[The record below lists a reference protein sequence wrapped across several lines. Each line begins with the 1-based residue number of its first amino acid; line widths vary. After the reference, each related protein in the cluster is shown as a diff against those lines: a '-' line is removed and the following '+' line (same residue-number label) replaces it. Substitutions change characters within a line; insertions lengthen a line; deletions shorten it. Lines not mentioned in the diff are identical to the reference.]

1 MSSNNPIL
9 NNPYEEPIAHYAT
22 NLDGELDYEKVVPG
36 RRVFTPEIQSVP
48 VRAGAQASL
57 LEVND
62 AAADYGDLLVNLARH
77 EVKQWRLAS
86 YPNTTRVTKELLTY
100 WFLNPERENR
110 LFFAQREAIET
121 AIWLNE
127 VADRSNPGQ
136 HILSRLAKA
145 QHVNGDAAANL
156 PRIAFKMATGA
167 GKTVVMAALIAYHFC
182 NRQEYRSDVRFADN
196 FIAVAPG
203 ITIRDRLSVLCV
215 QRETGTEGT
224 GDYYSERLL
233 VPPGDMRKNFASLNA
248 HLAITNFHAFQP
260 RTLQGNK
267 RSPFDGKIGPTGEK
281 TEALEDYAQ
290 IIKRLLPGFR
300 PGSRLL
306 ILNDEAHHCYL
317 PKQGDKRKEEGEN
330 TQEENARAAVWF
342 RGLVELARRFK
353 VRAVY
358 DLSATPY
365 YLTGSGYDPYSLFP
379 WVVSDFGL
387 TEAIESGLVK
397 IPFLPTSDD
406 TDKIKE
412 PVLRNLY
419 EHVREGLSKAGQRT
433 KRARASAEGEKFKE
447 APPHLPP
454 TLQSALDQ
462 FYRHYEEDFNRPGQ
476 QTFEAPP
483 VFIVVCNNTSVSK
496 EVFKFMAGY
505 EQSAASGDAAP
516 EVVTGRYEL
525 FSNFNPQTL
534 KPLARPPTLL
544 IDSDA
549 LENSGQIDEG
559 FKRVFAAE
567 IEQFKADYR
576 VIHGAAAAEDIS
588 DAEIL
593 REIVNNVGKRGT
605 LGAHIRCVVSV
616 SMLTEGWDANT
627 VTHVVGIRKFGSQ
640 LLCEQVA
647 GRALRRKSYQ
657 LAAYDPD
664 SGALLSDAAVVRRKR
679 DAQRARQAPRI
690 HWKFPPEYAHIIGV
704 PFRQFKP
711 GSATPPPVQPTTR
724 VHPLDERTGRY
735 EIVFPN
741 LDGYRIEYPEG
752 ALKADFSAVPDYE
765 IPGNEIP
772 THTVLENAF
781 AADKVKL
788 SLDDL
793 LALRDQ
799 PIIFRIT
806 KDLIRDHFSDDPA
819 APAFHRF
826 AELHAIVAEWY
837 HTKVRVL
844 GKGPEWKKLLYYAD
858 PKKLVA
864 AVAKGIATGQ
874 PGEPAVRAIVN
885 FHNPSGSTRFAH
897 GNTSRETYATR
908 HSHVNVVVIDSGW
921 EGQAAKVLDDLA
933 EEGRIETWVK
943 NHFLQFR
950 IPYVDDEGESRDY
963 LPDFIVRTRDP
974 DGTAHHLIVEVT
986 GARRDK
992 PAKVWTAAE
1001 RWVPAVNALPASRGF
1016 GRWDFLELAGQTQVA
1031 DFRNILL
1038 KWLDAPAD
1046 SKPRVRADVWSLR
1059 REVEATEG
1067 PLTEDIDLPERKSG
1081 VPGFGVWKSKGVD
1094 GLTYQERL
1102 RKEWER

>member
-9 NNPYEEPIAHYAT
+9 NNPYEEPLAHYAT
-22 NLDGELDYEKVVPG
+22 NLDGELDYERVVPG
-36 RRVFTPEIQSVP
+36 RRVFVPEVQSVP
-48 VRAGAQASL
+48 VRSGDQRDL
-57 LEVND
+57 VEVND
-62 AAADYGDLLVNLARH
+62 SGDYADLLVNLMRR
-77 EVKQWRLAS
+77 EVKLWRNAA

-100 WFLNPERENR
+100 WFLDPERENR
-110 LFFAQREAIET
+110 LFFAQREAIES

-127 VADRSNPGQ
+127 VAHRSNPGQ
-136 HILSRLAKA
+136 HLLSRLTEA
-145 QHVNGDAAANL
+145 QHVNGEAAVNL

-196 FIAVAPG
+196 FLAVAPG
-203 ITIRDRLSVLCV
+203 ITIRDRLGVLSVHAGSGV
-215 QRETGTEGT
+215 EGAS
-224 GDYYSERLL
+224 DYYSERLL
-233 VPPGDMRKNFASLNA
+233 VPHSMRREFGSLNA

-260 RTLQGNK
+260 RALQGNK
-267 RSPFDGKIGPTGEK
+267 RSPFDGKIGADGAK
-281 TEALEDYAQ
+281 TQAVEDYAQ
-290 IIKRLLPGFR
+290 VIKRLLPGFR
-300 PGSRLL
+300 TGSRLL
-306 ILNDEAHHCYL
+306 VLNDEAHHCYL
-317 PKQGDKRKEEGEN
+317 PKQGDRRKAEGED
-330 TQEENARAAVWF
+330 TEEENARAAVWF
-342 RGLVELARRFK
+342 RGLVELARKFK

-365 YLTGSGYDPYSLFP
+365 HLTGSGYEPYSLFP

-406 TDKIKE
+406 TDKLEE

-419 EHVREGLSKAGQRT
+419 EHAKREGLPKAGQRT
-433 KRARASAEGEKFKE
+433 ARARALAEGEKLRE

-462 FYRHYEEDFNRPGQ
+462 FYRHYDEDYNRHGQ
-476 QTFEAPP
+476 LSFEAPP

-496 EVFKFMAGY
+496 EVFKFIAGY
-505 EQSAASGDAAP
+505 EQPADSDDAP
-516 EVVTGRYEL
+516 PIVQTGRYEL
-525 FSNFNPQTL
+525 FSNYDQQTL
-534 KPLARPPTLL
+534 RPHKRPPTLL

-549 LENSGQIDEG
+549 LENSGQIDES
-559 FKRVFAAE
+559 FKRIFAPE
-567 IEQFKADYR
+567 IEQFKNDYR
-576 VIHGAAAAEDIS
+576 VIHGAAAAENIT

-593 REIVNNVGKRGT
+593 REIINTVGKRGT

-627 VTHVVGIRKFGSQ
+627 VTHVVGLRAFGSQ

-647 GRALRRKSYQ
+647 GRALRRKNYR

-664 SGALLSDAAVVRRKR
+664 SGEPLSDAATVRRKR
-679 DAQRARQAPRI
+679 DAQRAKQPPRI
-690 HWKFPPEYAHIIGV
+690 LWKFPPEYAHIIGV

-711 GSATPPPVQPTTR
+711 GTATPPPAVPTTR
-724 VHPLDERTGRY
+724 VHALAEREARD

-752 ALKADFSAVPDYE
+752 ALKSDFSRVEDYT

-772 THTVLENAF
+772 TRTVLENAF
-781 AADKVKL
+781 AADEIKL
-788 SLDDL
+788 SLDEL
-793 LALRDQ
+793 LALREQ
-799 PIIFRIT
+799 PILFRIT
-806 KDLIRDHFSDDPA
+806 KDLIRDHFSDDPT

-826 AELHAIVAEWY
+826 SELQAIVEEWY
-837 HTKVRVL
+837 RTKVRVL
-844 GKGPEWKKLLYYAD
+844 GKGTEWKKLLYYAD

-864 AVAKGIATGQ
+864 AVAKGISAGQ
-874 PGEPAVRAIVN
+874 PGEPVVRAILN
-885 FHNPSGSTRFAH
+885 FYNPSGSTRFVQGH
-897 GNTSRETYATR
+897 TSKECYATR
-908 HSHVNVVVIDSGW
+908 HSHVNVVVLDSGW

-933 EEGRIETWVK
+933 EDGRIETWVK
-943 NHFLQFR
+943 NYALQFR
-950 IPYVDDEGESRDY
+950 IPYVDDAGESRDY
-963 LPDFIVRTRDP
+963 LPDFIVRTRDR
-974 DGTAHHLIVEVT
+974 DSTTSHLIVEVT

-992 PAKVWTAAE
+992 YPKVWTASE
-1001 RWVPAVNALPASRGF
+1001 RWVPAVNALPGARGF

-1046 SKPRVRADVWSLR
+1046 AKPRVRADVWSLR
-1059 REVEATEG
+1059 KELEFIEG
-1067 PLTEDIDLPERKSG
+1067 PFTEDFELPPRSTLTR
-1081 VPGFGVWKSKGVD
+1081 PDPSFGEED
-1094 GLTYQERL
+1094 
-1102 RKEWER
+1102 